1 MLFFTDYQALLMT
14 LPMETMSSSQVRLLV
29 LTPEYPDFLWLQSLL
44 AADQELLPDLV
55 WCPDLIDCDD
65 LIRHTHFDV
74 ILWDCVFHGD
84 SEAAF
89 LDYLNVA
96 SNDKPVLAL
105 SGETSAERAP
115 ELMASGAADYLCRQ
129 SLDSWSLARSVKCL
143 WYRGQLVGSAHGHL
157 GREVA
162 SGFINR
168 DLFFDRLQQA
178 LLRAERGGHR
188 LALLHLNLDDFRS
201 FNESFGYQKS
211 DQLVLKLAERL
222 RHSLRRVDS
231 LMRIGGDELAII
243 VEKVED
249 SLDITQIIR
258 KLVGALND
266 PVTVDGQ
273 SVVVSA
279 SLGVA
284 TYPEAGDSPENLMRR
299 ANRAMFEAKRD
310 PGTSY
315 RFYDR
320 QLHITAGYQ
329 LRLEADLRN
338 ALRGNE
344 LELYYQP
351 RIDLATE
358 EVRGVECL
366 LRWNHPERGLVG
378 PDEFIPVAERSGL
391 IVPIGYWVIEQACK
405 RLQTSAEL
413 GFPGLVFAVNLSF
426 RQFHDRKMTE
436 TIFRI
441 IFNANVDTSLLEL
454 ELTESAMMHD
464 PEYAQRCLRELN
476 QLGISFAL
484 DDFGTGFSSLSNL
497 QHLPISLVKID
508 KSFVQELGH
517 SADAEH
523 IIRAIISLAHSL
535 QISVVAE
542 GVETEGQLEFLRQQH
557 CDEIQGYYYAR
568 PMPWQ
573 DLVHF
578 LHNRSQAACLQQ

>member
-1 MLFFTDYQALLMT
+1 MPLPVDTRTD
-14 LPMETMSSSQVRLLV
+14 QVRLLV
-29 LTPEYPDFLWLQSLL
+29 LTPEHTDFLWFEAMLL
-44 AADQELLPDLV
+44 NDPDISPDAI
-55 WCPDLIDCDD
+55 WCPDLVDCDD
-65 LIRHTHFDV
+65 LIRNASFDV
-74 ILWDCVFHGD
+74 IVWDCAFHGS
-84 SEAAF
+84 SETAF
-89 LDYLNVA
+89 LQYLCA
-96 SNDKPVLAL
+96 AGDDKPVLAV
-105 SGETSAERAP
+105 SAETSAEK
-115 ELMASGAADYLCRQ
+115 ASTLSEYGAVDYLCRQ
-129 SLDSWSLARSVKCL
+129 TLNHWDFCRAVKYL
-143 WYRGQLVGSAHGHL
+143 WCRERLSESAHGQL

-168 DLFFDRLQQA
+168 DLFFDRLRQA
-178 LLRAERGGHR
+178 LLRAERLNQR
-188 LALLHLNLDDFRS
+188 LALLHLNIDDFRS
-201 FNESFGYQKS
+201 INESFGYQQS
-211 DQLVLKLAERL
+211 DQLVLRLAEHIRE
-222 RHSLRRVDS
+222 RLRRVDS
-231 LMRIGGDELAII
+231 LVRIGGDELAII

-249 SLDITQIIR
+249 SEDVTRLIRNLVAALDEPLTIDGQ
-258 KLVGALND
+258 KLV
-266 PVTVDGQ
+266 V
-273 SVVVSA
+273 SVSI
-279 SLGVA
+279 GVA
-284 TYPEAGDSPENLMRR
+284 TYPEAGDSAENLLRR
-299 ANRAMFEAKRD
+299 ANRAMFAAKRD

-320 QLHITAGYQ
+320 QLHINAGHQ
-329 LRLEADLRN
+329 LRVEADLRN
-338 ALRGNE
+338 ALRRGE

-351 RIDLATE
+351 RIDLVTE

-366 LRWNHPERGLVG
+366 LRWNHPERGMVM
-378 PDEFIPVAERSGL
+378 PDIFIPVAERSGL

-405 RLQTSAEL
+405 RLQECQEL
-413 GFPGLVFAVNLSF
+413 GLPPLVFAVNLSF

-441 IFNANVDTSLLEL
+441 IFNNNVDTSLLEL

-464 PEYAQRCLRELN
+464 PEYAQRCLRELS

-508 KSFVQELGH
+508 KSFVQDLGE

-542 GVETEGQLEFLRQQH
+542 GVETESQLEFLRHQH

-573 DLVHF
+573 DLVQF
-578 LHNRSQAACLQQ
+578 LNRHNQFACLQN

>member
-1 MLFFTDYQALLMT
+1 MT
-14 LPMETMSSSQVRLLV
+14 LPLETRPDRLRLLV
-29 LTPEYPDFLWLQSLL
+29 LTPEYADFLWFSAMLGQDTEIS
-44 AADQELLPDLV
+44 PDPI
-55 WCPDLIDCDD
+55 WCPDLVDCDD
-65 LIRHTHFDV
+65 LIRNARFDV
-74 ILWDCVFHGD
+74 IVWDCVLHGG
-84 SEAAF
+84 SEDAF
-89 LDYLNVA
+89 LQYLAV
-96 SNDKPVLAL
+96 SSQEKPILAL
-105 SGETSAERAP
+105 SAEPCKERGPA
-115 ELMASGAADYLCRQ
+115 LMADGASDYLCRQ
-129 SLDSWSLARSVKCL
+129 ILDAWNFCRSVKYL
-143 WYRGQLVGSAHGHL
+143 WYREQLSASAHGQL

-162 SGFINR
+162 TGFINR

-178 LLRAERGGHR
+178 LLRAERAGHR
-188 LALLHLNLDDFRS
+188 LALLHLNVDDFRS
-201 FNESFGYQKS
+201 INESFGYQKS
-211 DQLVLKLAERL
+211 DQVMLRLAERL
-222 RHSLRRVDS
+222 RQKLRRVDS

-249 SLDITQIIR
+249 SLDISQIIR
-258 KLVGALND
+258 KVVSALD
-266 PVTVDGQ
+266 EPLTVDGQ
-273 SVVVSA
+273 TLVINASV
-279 SLGVA
+279 GVA
-284 TYPEAGDSPENLMRR
+284 TYPEAGDTAENLMRR

-320 QLHITAGYQ
+320 QLHISAGYQ

-338 ALRGNE
+338 ALRGRE

-366 LRWNHPERGLVG
+366 LRWNHPQRGLVG

-391 IVPIGYWVIEQACK
+391 IVPIGYRVIEQACK
-405 RLQTSAEL
+405 RLQQSAEM

-508 KSFVQELGH
+508 KSFVQELGQ

-542 GVETEGQLEFLRQQH
+542 GVETEGQLEFLRQNH

-568 PMPWQ
+568 PMPWN
-573 DLVHF
+573 DLVQF
-578 LHNRSQAACLQQ
+578 LNRQNQVTCLRK

>member
-1 MLFFTDYQALLMT
+1 MT
-14 LPMETMSSSQVRLLV
+14 LPTDTRPDCLRLLV
-29 LTPEYPDFLWLQSLL
+29 LTLEYADYLWFSAML
-44 AADQELLPDLV
+44 ADDSEICSDAT
-55 WCPDLIDCDD
+55 WCPDLVDCDD
-65 LIRHTHFDV
+65 LISNASFDV
-74 ILWDCVFHGD
+74 IVWDCVFHGG
-84 SEAAF
+84 SEASF
-89 LDYLNVA
+89 LQYLSVSSEDIPILAMSAESCGEKARYLVENGASDYL
-96 SNDKPVLAL
+96 S
-105 SGETSAERAP
+105 RR
-115 ELMASGAADYLCRQ
+115 ELDPWNFR
-129 SLDSWSLARSVKCL
+129 RSIKCL
-143 WYRGQLVGSAHGHL
+143 WYRSQLTQSANGQL

-162 SGFINR
+162 TGFINR

-178 LLRAERGGHR
+178 VLRAERANHR
-188 LALLHLNLDDFRS
+188 LALLHLNIDDFRNI
-201 FNESFGYQKS
+201 NESFGYQKS
-211 DQLVLKLAERL
+211 DQLMLRLAERL
-222 RHSLRRVDS
+222 RQTLRRVDS

-258 KLVGALND
+258 KVVSALD
-266 PVTVDGQ
+266 EPVMVDGQ
-273 SVVVSA
+273 NVVVSA

-284 TYPEAGDSPENLMRR
+284 TYPEAGDSPEELLRR

-320 QLHITAGYQ
+320 QLHISAGYQ

-338 ALRGNE
+338 ALRGKE

-405 RLQTSAEL
+405 RLQESTEL

-508 KSFVQELGH
+508 KSFVQELGQ

-568 PMPWQ
+568 PMPWN
-573 DLVHF
+573 DLVQF
-578 LHNRSQAACLQQ
+578 LNRQNQSACLQK

>member
-1 MLFFTDYQALLMT
+1 MT
-14 LPMETMSSSQVRLLV
+14 LPTDTRPDCLRLLV
-29 LTPEYPDFLWLQSLL
+29 LTPEYADYLWFSAML
-44 AADQELLPDLV
+44 ADDSEICSDAT
-55 WCPDLIDCDD
+55 WCPDLVDCDD
-65 LIRHTHFDV
+65 LISNASFDV
-74 ILWDCVFHGD
+74 IVWDCVFHGG
-84 SEAAF
+84 SEASF
-89 LDYLNVA
+89 LQYLSVSSEDKPILAMSAESCGEKARYLVENGASDYL
-96 SNDKPVLAL
+96 S
-105 SGETSAERAP
+105 RR
-115 ELMASGAADYLCRQ
+115 ELDPWNFR
-129 SLDSWSLARSVKCL
+129 RSIKCL
-143 WYRGQLVGSAHGHL
+143 WYRSQLTQSANGQL

-162 SGFINR
+162 TGFINR

-178 LLRAERGGHR
+178 VLRAERANHR
-188 LALLHLNLDDFRS
+188 LALLHLNIDDFRNI
-201 FNESFGYQKS
+201 NESFGYQKS
-211 DQLVLKLAERL
+211 DQLMLRLAERL
-222 RHSLRRVDS
+222 RQTLRRVDS

-249 SLDITQIIR
+249 SLDIAQIIR
-258 KLVGALND
+258 KVVSALD
-266 PVTVDGQ
+266 EPVMVDGQ
-273 SVVVSA
+273 NVVVSA

-284 TYPEAGDSPENLMRR
+284 TYPEAGDSPEELLRR

-320 QLHITAGYQ
+320 QLHISAGYQ

-338 ALRGNE
+338 ALRGKE

-405 RLQTSAEL
+405 RLQESTEL

-508 KSFVQELGH
+508 KSFVQELGQ

-568 PMPWQ
+568 PMPWN
-573 DLVHF
+573 DLVQF
-578 LHNRSQAACLQQ
+578 MNRQNQSACLQK

>member
-1 MLFFTDYQALLMT
+1 MT
-14 LPMETMSSSQVRLLV
+14 LPTDTRPGCLRLLV
-29 LTPEYPDFLWLQSLL
+29 LTPEYADYLWFSAML
-44 AADQELLPDLV
+44 ADDSEICSDAT
-55 WCPDLIDCDD
+55 WCPDLVDCDD
-65 LIRHTHFDV
+65 LISNASFDV
-74 ILWDCVFHGD
+74 IVWDCVFHGG
-84 SEAAF
+84 SEASF
-89 LDYLNVA
+89 LQYLSVSSEDKPILAMSAESCGEKARYLVENGASDYL
-96 SNDKPVLAL
+96 S
-105 SGETSAERAP
+105 RR
-115 ELMASGAADYLCRQ
+115 ELDPWNFR
-129 SLDSWSLARSVKCL
+129 RSIKCL
-143 WYRGQLVGSAHGHL
+143 WYRSQLTQSANGQL

-162 SGFINR
+162 TGFINR

-178 LLRAERGGHR
+178 VLRAERANHR
-188 LALLHLNLDDFRS
+188 LALLHLNIDDFRNI
-201 FNESFGYQKS
+201 NESFGYQKS
-211 DQLVLKLAERL
+211 DQLMLRLAERL
-222 RHSLRRVDS
+222 RQTLRRVDS

-258 KLVGALND
+258 KVVSALD
-266 PVTVDGQ
+266 EPVMVDGQ
-273 SVVVSA
+273 NVVVSA

-284 TYPEAGDSPENLMRR
+284 TYPEAGDSPEELLRR

-320 QLHITAGYQ
+320 HLHISAGYQ

-338 ALRGNE
+338 ALRGKE

-405 RLQTSAEL
+405 RLQESTEL

-508 KSFVQELGH
+508 KSFVQELGQ

-568 PMPWQ
+568 PMPWN
-573 DLVHF
+573 DLVQF
-578 LHNRSQAACLQQ
+578 MNRQNQSACLQK

>member
-1 MLFFTDYQALLMT
+1 MT
-14 LPMETMSSSQVRLLV
+14 LPLETMRPGQLRLLV
-29 LTPEYPDFLWLQSLL
+29 LTPDYADFLWLNALL
-44 AADQELLPDLV
+44 AGDVEISADAT
-55 WCPDLIDCDD
+55 WCPDLVDCDD
-65 LIRHTHFDV
+65 LIRNASFDV
-74 ILWDCVFHGD
+74 IVWDCVFHGG

-89 LDYLNVA
+89 LQYLAVA
-96 SNDKPVLAL
+96 SNEKPVLAM
-105 SGETSAERAP
+105 SAEQPAERAP
-115 ELMASGAADYLCRQ
+115 VLLASGAADYLCRRT
-129 SLDSWSLARSVKCL
+129 LDHWNFRRAVKCL
-143 WYRGQLVGSAHGHL
+143 WYREQLAESAHGQL

-162 SGFINR
+162 TGFINR

-178 LLRAERGGHR
+178 LLRAERAGHR
-188 LALLHLNLDDFRS
+188 MALLHLNIDDFRS
-201 FNESFGYQKS
+201 INETFGYQKS
-211 DQLVLKLAERL
+211 DQLMMKLAERL
-222 RHSLRRVDS
+222 RQSLRRVDS

-249 SLDITQIIR
+249 SLDITQVIR
-258 KLVGALND
+258 KV
-266 PVTVDGQ
+266 VTSLDEPIMVDGQ
-273 SVVVSA
+273 SIVISA

-284 TYPEAGDSPENLMRR
+284 TYPEAGDTAENLMRR

-320 QLHITAGYQ
+320 QLHISAGYQ

-338 ALRGNE
+338 ALRGKE
-344 LELYYQP
+344 LEVYYQP
-351 RIDLATE
+351 RIDLTTE

-405 RLQTSAEL
+405 RLQESAEL

-508 KSFVQELGH
+508 KSFVQALGG

-568 PMPWQ
+568 PMPWA
-573 DLVHF
+573 DLVQF
-578 LHNRSQAACLQQ
+578 LTKRGQAACLQQ

>member
-1 MLFFTDYQALLMT
+1 MT
-14 LPMETMSSSQVRLLV
+14 LPTDTRPDCLRLLV
-29 LTPEYPDFLWLQSLL
+29 LTPEYADYLWFSAML
-44 AADQELLPDLV
+44 ADDSEICSDAT
-55 WCPDLIDCDD
+55 WCPDLVDCDD
-65 LIRHTHFDV
+65 LISNASFDV
-74 ILWDCVFHGD
+74 IVWDCVFHGG
-84 SEAAF
+84 SEASF
-89 LDYLNVA
+89 LQYLSVSSEDKPILAMSAESCGEKARYLVENGASDYL
-96 SNDKPVLAL
+96 S
-105 SGETSAERAP
+105 RR
-115 ELMASGAADYLCRQ
+115 ELDPWNFR
-129 SLDSWSLARSVKCL
+129 RSIKCL
-143 WYRGQLVGSAHGHL
+143 WYRSQLTQSTNGQL

-162 SGFINR
+162 TGFINR

-178 LLRAERGGHR
+178 VLRAERANHR
-188 LALLHLNLDDFRS
+188 LALLHLNIDDFRNI
-201 FNESFGYQKS
+201 NESFGYQKS
-211 DQLVLKLAERL
+211 DQLMLRLAERL
-222 RHSLRRVDS
+222 RQTLRRVDS

-258 KLVGALND
+258 KVVSALD
-266 PVTVDGQ
+266 EPVMVDGQ
-273 SVVVSA
+273 NVVVSA

-284 TYPEAGDSPENLMRR
+284 TYPEAGDSPEELLRR

-320 QLHITAGYQ
+320 QLHISAGYQ

-338 ALRGNE
+338 ALRGKE

-405 RLQTSAEL
+405 RLQESTEL

-508 KSFVQELGH
+508 KSFVQELGQ

-542 GVETEGQLEFLRQQH
+542 GVETDGQLEFLRQQH

-568 PMPWQ
+568 PMPWN
-573 DLVHF
+573 DLVQF
-578 LHNRSQAACLQQ
+578 MNRQNQSACLQK

>member
-1 MLFFTDYQALLMT
+1 MT
-14 LPMETMSSSQVRLLV
+14 LSLDTRPDRLRLLV
-29 LTPEYPDFLWLQSLL
+29 LTPEYADFLWLSALL
-44 AADQELLPDLV
+44 DDDPEISPDAI
-55 WCPDLIDCDD
+55 WCPDLVDCDD
-65 LIRHTHFDV
+65 LIRNTSFDV
-74 ILWDCVFHGD
+74 IVWDCIFHGGD
-84 SEAAF
+84 EQAF
-89 LDYLNVA
+89 LQYLSV
-96 SNDKPVLAL
+96 SSEDKPVLAL
-105 SGETSAERAP
+105 SAEPCSERGGA
-115 ELMASGAADYLCRQ
+115 LLQDGASDYLCRQ
-129 SLDSWSLARSVKCL
+129 TLDRWNFRRAVKYL
-143 WYRGQLVGSAHGHL
+143 WYRVQLSESARGQL

-162 SGFINR
+162 TGFINR

-178 LLRAERGGHR
+178 LLRAERAGHR
-188 LALLHLNLDDFRS
+188 LALLHLNIDDFRS
-201 FNESFGYQKS
+201 INESFGYQKS
-211 DQLVLKLAERL
+211 DQLMFRLAERL
-222 RHSLRRVDS
+222 RQKMRRVDS

-243 VEKVED
+243 IEKVED

-258 KLVGALND
+258 KVVVALD
-266 PVTVDGQ
+266 EPLTVDGQ
-273 SVVVSA
+273 MIVVSA

-284 TYPEAGDSPENLMRR
+284 TYPEAGDSPEELLRR

-320 QLHITAGYQ
+320 QLHISAGYQ
-329 LRLEADLRN
+329 LWLEADLRN
-338 ALRGNE
+338 ALRGKE

-366 LRWNHPERGLVG
+366 LRWNHPKRGLVG

-405 RLQTSAEL
+405 RLQESAEM

-464 PEYAQRCLRELN
+464 PDYAQRCLRELN

-508 KSFVQELGH
+508 KSFVQELGQ

-542 GVETEGQLEFLRQQH
+542 GVETESQLEFLRQQH
-557 CDEIQGYYYAR
+557 CDEIQGYYFAR
-568 PMPWQ
+568 PMPWN
-573 DLVHF
+573 DLVQF
-578 LHNRSQAACLQQ
+578 LNHRNQSACLQQ

>member
-1 MLFFTDYQALLMT
+1 MT
-14 LPMETMSSSQVRLLV
+14 LPLETMRPGQLRLLV
-29 LTPEYPDFLWLQSLL
+29 LTPDYADFLWLNALL
-44 AADQELLPDLV
+44 AGDVDISADAT
-55 WCPDLIDCDD
+55 WCPDLVDCDD
-65 LIRHTHFDV
+65 LIRNASFDV
-74 ILWDCVFHGD
+74 IVWDCVFHGG
-84 SEAAF
+84 SEASF
-89 LDYLNVA
+89 LQYLAVA
-96 SNDKPVLAL
+96 SNEKPVLAL
-105 SGETSAERAP
+105 SAEPPMERAP
-115 ELMASGAADYLCRQ
+115 ELLAAGAADYLCRQ
-129 SLDSWSLARSVKCL
+129 TLDHWTFRRAVKCL
-143 WYRGQLVGSAHGHL
+143 WYRDQLSESAHGQL

-162 SGFINR
+162 TGFINR

-178 LLRAERGGHR
+178 LLRAERAGHR
-188 LALLHLNLDDFRS
+188 LALLHLNIDDFRS
-201 FNESFGYQKS
+201 INESFGYQKS
-211 DQLVLKLAERL
+211 DQLMMKLAERL

-258 KLVGALND
+258 KVVNALD
-266 PVTVDGQ
+266 EPVTIDGQ
-273 SVVVSA
+273 TVVVSA

-284 TYPEAGDSPENLMRR
+284 TYPEAGDSAENLLRR

-320 QLHITAGYQ
+320 QLHISAGYQ

-338 ALRGNE
+338 ALRGKE

-405 RLQTSAEL
+405 RLQESAEL

-464 PEYAQRCLRELN
+464 PEYAPEYAQRCLRELN

-508 KSFVQELGH
+508 KSFVQELGN

-568 PMPWQ
+568 PMPWA
-573 DLVHF
+573 DLVQF
-578 LHNRSQAACLQQ
+578 LNKRGQAACLQQ

>member
-1 MLFFTDYQALLMT
+1 MT
-14 LPMETMSSSQVRLLV
+14 LSLDTRPDRLRLLV
-29 LTPEYPDFLWLQSLL
+29 LTPEYADFLWLSALL
-44 AADQELLPDLV
+44 DDDPEISPDAI
-55 WCPDLIDCDD
+55 WCPDLVDCDD
-65 LIRHTHFDV
+65 LIRNASFDV
-74 ILWDCVFHGD
+74 IVWDCIFHGGD
-84 SEAAF
+84 EQAF
-89 LDYLNVA
+89 LQYLSV
-96 SNDKPVLAL
+96 SSEDKPVLAL
-105 SGETSAERAP
+105 SAEPCNERAG
-115 ELMASGAADYLCRQ
+115 ELLRDGASDYLCRQ
-129 SLDSWSLARSVKCL
+129 TLDRWNFRRAVKYL
-143 WYRGQLVGSAHGHL
+143 WYRVQLSESAHGQL

-162 SGFINR
+162 TGFINR

-178 LLRAERGGHR
+178 LLRAERAGHR
-188 LALLHLNLDDFRS
+188 LALLHLNVDDFRS
-201 FNESFGYQKS
+201 INESFGYQKS
-211 DQLVLKLAERL
+211 DQLMFRLAERL
-222 RHSLRRVDS
+222 RQKMRRVDS

-243 VEKVED
+243 IEKVED

-258 KLVGALND
+258 KVVVALD
-266 PVTVDGQ
+266 EPLTVDGQ
-273 SVVVSA
+273 MIVVSA

-284 TYPEAGDSPENLMRR
+284 TYPEAGDSPEELLRR

-320 QLHITAGYQ
+320 QLHISAGYQ

-338 ALRGNE
+338 ALRGKE

-366 LRWNHPERGLVG
+366 LRWNHPKRGLVG

-405 RLQTSAEL
+405 RLRESAEM

-464 PEYAQRCLRELN
+464 PDYAQRCLRELN

-508 KSFVQELGH
+508 KSFVQELGQ

-542 GVETEGQLEFLRQQH
+542 GVETESQLEFLRQQH
-557 CDEIQGYYYAR
+557 CDEIQGYYFAR
-568 PMPWQ
+568 PMPWD
-573 DLVHF
+573 DLVQF
-578 LHNRSQAACLQQ
+578 LNRRNQSACLQK

>member
-1 MLFFTDYQALLMT
+1 MT
-14 LPMETMSSSQVRLLV
+14 LPIDTRPDCLRLLV
-29 LTPEYPDFLWLQSLL
+29 LTPEYADYLWFSAML
-44 AADQELLPDLV
+44 ADDSEICSDAT
-55 WCPDLIDCDD
+55 WCPDLVDCDD
-65 LIRHTHFDV
+65 LISNASFDV
-74 ILWDCVFHGD
+74 IVWDCVFHGG
-84 SEAAF
+84 SEASF
-89 LDYLNVA
+89 LQYLSVSSEDKPILAMSAESCEAKARYLVENGASDYL
-96 SNDKPVLAL
+96 S
-105 SGETSAERAP
+105 RR
-115 ELMASGAADYLCRQ
+115 ELDPWNFR
-129 SLDSWSLARSVKCL
+129 RSIKCL
-143 WYRGQLVGSAHGHL
+143 WYRSQLTQSANGQL

-162 SGFINR
+162 TGFINR

-178 LLRAERGGHR
+178 LLRAERANHR
-188 LALLHLNLDDFRS
+188 LALLHLNIDDFRNI
-201 FNESFGYQKS
+201 NESFGYQKS
-211 DQLVLKLAERL
+211 DHLMLRLAERL
-222 RHSLRRVDS
+222 RQKLRRVDS

-258 KLVGALND
+258 KVVSALD
-266 PVTVDGQ
+266 EPVTVDGQ
-273 SVVVSA
+273 NVVVSA

-284 TYPEAGDSPENLMRR
+284 TYPEAGDSPEELLRR

-320 QLHITAGYQ
+320 QLHISAGYQ

-338 ALRGNE
+338 ALRGKE

-405 RLQTSAEL
+405 RLQESTEL

-508 KSFVQELGH
+508 KSFVQELGQ

-568 PMPWQ
+568 PMPWN
-573 DLVHF
+573 DLVKF
-578 LHNRSQAACLQQ
+578 MNRQNQSACLQK

>member
-1 MLFFTDYQALLMT
+1 MT
-14 LPMETMSSSQVRLLV
+14 LPLETISPSPLRLLV
-29 LTPEYPDFLWLQSLL
+29 LVPDYSDFLWLNDFLSR
-44 AADQELLPDLV
+44 DPEFDPDAT

-65 LIRHTHFDV
+65 LIRNASFDV
-74 ILWDCVFHGD
+74 IIWDCVFHGG
-84 SEAAF
+84 SESAF
-89 LDYLNVA
+89 LQYLAVG
-96 SNDKPVLAL
+96 SNEKPVLAL
-105 SGETSAERAP
+105 SAEPADERAS
-115 ELMASGAADYLCRQ
+115 ELIAAGAGDYLSRQ
-129 SLDSWSLARSVKCL
+129 ALDHWSLRRAVRSL
-143 WYRGQLVGSAHGHL
+143 WFRGQLAESAHGQL
-157 GREVA
+157 GRDVA
-162 SGFINR
+162 TGFINR
-168 DLFFDRLQQA
+168 DLFFDRLQQS
-178 LLRAERGGHR
+178 LMRAERGGQR
-188 LALLHLNLDDFRS
+188 LALLHLNIDDFRS
-201 FNESFGYQKS
+201 INESFGYQKS
-211 DQLVLKLAERL
+211 DQLMMKLAERL
-222 RHSLRRVDS
+222 RHTLRRVDS

-258 KLVGALND
+258 KVVTILD
-266 PVTVDGQ
+266 EPVTIDGQ
-273 SVVVSA
+273 AIGVNA

-284 TYPEAGDSPENLMRR
+284 TFPEAGDSAENLMRR

-320 QLHITAGYQ
+320 HLHISAGYQ
-329 LRLEADLRN
+329 LRLEADLRS
-338 ALRGNE
+338 ALRGKE

-405 RLQTSAEL
+405 RLQDSVEL

-464 PEYAQRCLRELN
+464 PEYARRCLRELN

-508 KSFVQELGH
+508 KSFVQELGQ

-568 PMPWQ
+568 PMPWNE
-573 DLVHF
+573 LVQF
-578 LHNRSQAACLQQ
+578 LRSRGQAACLQR

>member
-1 MLFFTDYQALLMT
+1 MT
-14 LPMETMSSSQVRLLV
+14 LASAEENLSQIRLLV
-29 LTPEYPDFLWLQSLL
+29 LLPEHVDMLWLESLL
-44 AADQELLPDLV
+44 MADHEMEVDLT
-55 WCPDLIDCDD
+55 WCPDLLDCDD

-74 ILWDCVFHGD
+74 VIWDCSFFSG
-84 SEAAF
+84 SPASF
-89 LDYLNVA
+89 LQYLTA
-96 SNDKPVLAL
+96 TCGDKPILAL
-105 SGETSAERAP
+105 SAESPAERAE
-115 ELMASGAADYLCRQ
+115 ELCLNGAQDYLSRRD
-129 SLDSWSLARSVKCL
+129 LDGWSLRRAVRCL
-143 WYRGQLVGSAHGHL
+143 WYRQQLCESSHGQL
-157 GREVA
+157 GRDVA

-168 DLFFDRLQQA
+168 DLFFDRLQSA
-178 LLRAERGGHR
+178 LLRAKNNSHR
-188 LALLHLNLDDFRS
+188 LALIHINLDDFRN

-211 DQLVLKLAERL
+211 DQLMLRLAERI
-222 RHSLRRVDS
+222 RQDLRRADS
-231 LMRIGGDELAII
+231 LMRIGGDEFAVVI
-243 VEKVED
+243 EKADD
-249 SLDITQIIR
+249 SLEVSQVIR
-258 KLVGALND
+258 KVVMALGE
-266 PVTVDGQ
+266 PVLIEGK

-284 TYPEAGDSPENLMRR
+284 TYPEAGDSAENLLRR

-315 RFYDR
+315 RYYDR
-320 QLHITAGYQ
+320 DLHIMAGHQ
-329 LRLEADLRN
+329 LRLEADLRT

-344 LELYYQP
+344 LEVYYQP
-351 RIDLATE
+351 RIDLASE

-391 IVPIGYWVIEQACK
+391 IVPIGYWVIEQACQ
-405 RLQTSAEL
+405 RLKESADL
-413 GFPGLVFAVNLSF
+413 GYPGLVFAVNLSF

-441 IFNANVDTSLLEL
+441 IFNSNVDTSLLEL

-508 KSFVQELGH
+508 KSFVQELGQ

-523 IIRAIISLAHSL
+523 IITAIISLAHSL

-568 PMPWQ
+568 PMPWNE
-573 DLVHF
+573 LVQF
-578 LHNRSQAACLQQ
+578 LSSRGQAACL

>member
-1 MLFFTDYQALLMT
+1 MT
-14 LPMETMSSSQVRLLV
+14 LPMETMSSGQVRLLV
-29 LTPEYPDFLWLQSLL
+29 LTPEYTDFLWLESLL
-44 AADQELLPDLV
+44 GCDRELLPDMV

-65 LIRHTHFDV
+65 LIRNTHFDV

-84 SEAAF
+84 SEVSF
-89 LDYLNVA
+89 LQYLNAA
-96 SNDKPVLAL
+96 SNDKSILAL
-105 SGETSAERAP
+105 SADPSAERAS

-129 SLDSWSLARSVKCL
+129 TLDAWSLARAVKCL
-143 WYRGQLVGSAHGHL
+143 WYREQLTESAHGHF

-162 SGFINR
+162 SGVINR

-211 DQLVLKLAERL
+211 DLLVMKLAERL

-231 LMRIGGDELAII
+231 LMRIGGDELAVI

-258 KLVGALND
+258 KVVNALGD

-273 SVVVSA
+273 NVVVSA

-284 TYPEAGDSPENLMRR
+284 TYPEAGDTPENLMRR

-320 QLHITAGYQ
+320 QLHITAGHQ

-338 ALRGNE
+338 ALRGKE

-366 LRWNHPERGLVG
+366 LRWNHPERGLVS
-378 PDEFIPVAERSGL
+378 PEEFIPVAERSGL

-405 RLQTSAEL
+405 RLQESAEL

-441 IFNANVDTSLLEL
+441 IFNANIDTSLLEL

-557 CDEIQGYYYAR
+557 CDEIQGYYYAH

-578 LHNRSQAACLQQ
+578 LTNRGQAACLQR

>member
-1 MLFFTDYQALLMT
+1 MT
-14 LPMETMSSSQVRLLV
+14 LPTDTRPDCLRLLV
-29 LTPEYPDFLWLQSLL
+29 LTPEYADYLWFSAML
-44 AADQELLPDLV
+44 ADDSEICSDAT
-55 WCPDLIDCDD
+55 WCPDLVDCDD
-65 LIRHTHFDV
+65 LISNASFDV
-74 ILWDCVFHGD
+74 IVWDCVFHGG
-84 SEAAF
+84 SEASF
-89 LDYLNVA
+89 LQYLSVSSEDKPILAMSAESCGEKARYLVENGASDYL
-96 SNDKPVLAL
+96 S
-105 SGETSAERAP
+105 RR
-115 ELMASGAADYLCRQ
+115 ELDPWNFR
-129 SLDSWSLARSVKCL
+129 RSIKCL
-143 WYRGQLVGSAHGHL
+143 WYRSQLTQSANGQL

-162 SGFINR
+162 TGFINR

-178 LLRAERGGHR
+178 VLRAERANHR
-188 LALLHLNLDDFRS
+188 LALLHLNIDDFRNI
-201 FNESFGYQKS
+201 NESFGYQKS
-211 DQLVLKLAERL
+211 DQLMLRLAERL
-222 RHSLRRVDS
+222 RQTLRRVDS

-258 KLVGALND
+258 KVVSALD
-266 PVTVDGQ
+266 EPVMVDGQ
-273 SVVVSA
+273 NVVVSA

-284 TYPEAGDSPENLMRR
+284 TYPEAGDSPEELLRR

-320 QLHITAGYQ
+320 QLHISAGYQ

-338 ALRGNE
+338 ALRGKE

-405 RLQTSAEL
+405 RLQESTEL

-508 KSFVQELGH
+508 KSFVQELGQ

-568 PMPWQ
+568 PMPWN
-573 DLVHF
+573 DLVQF
-578 LHNRSQAACLQQ
+578 MNRQNQSACLQK

>member
-1 MLFFTDYQALLMT
+1 MT
-14 LPMETMSSSQVRLLV
+14 LPLETVGHDRLRLLV
-29 LTPEYPDFLWLQSLL
+29 LTPDYADFLWLNALL
-44 AADQELLPDLV
+44 AGDPEISPDST
-55 WCPDLIDCDD
+55 WCPDLPDCDD
-65 LIRHTHFDV
+65 LIHNATFDV
-74 ILWDCVFHGD
+74 IVWDCVFHSG
-84 SEAAF
+84 SETAF
-89 LDYLNVA
+89 LQYLAVA
-96 SNDKPVLAL
+96 SAGRPVLAI
-105 SGETSAERAP
+105 SAEAP
-115 ELMASGAADYLCRQ
+115 DKKAQELCASGASDYLSRQ
-129 SLDSWSLARSVKCL
+129 ALDHWSFRRAVKGL
-143 WYRGQLVGSAHGHL
+143 WYRGQLASTGHTQL
-157 GREVA
+157 GRGVA

-178 LLRAERGGHR
+178 ILRAQRGARR
-188 LALLHLNLDDFRS
+188 LALLHLNIDDFRS
-201 FNESFGYQKS
+201 INESFGYQKG
-211 DQLVLKLAERL
+211 DQFMIRLASQL

-243 VEKVED
+243 IEKVED

-258 KLVGALND
+258 KVVSALD
-266 PVTVDGQ
+266 EPVSIGGQ
-273 SVVVSA
+273 SVAVSA

-284 TYPEAGDSPENLMRR
+284 TYPEAGNSPENLMRR

-320 QLHITAGYQ
+320 QLHISAGYQ
-329 LRLEADLRN
+329 LKLEADLRN

-351 RIDLATE
+351 RIDLASN

-366 LRWNHPERGLVG
+366 LRWNHPKRGLVG
-378 PDEFIPVAERSGL
+378 PDEFIPIAERSGL

-405 RLQTSAEL
+405 RLQESAGL

-484 DDFGTGFSSLSNL
+484 DDFGTGFSSLSHL
-497 QHLPISLVKID
+497 QNLPISLVKID
-508 KSFVQELGH
+508 KSFVQALGE
-517 SADAEH
+517 SAGAEH

-542 GVETEGQLEFLRQQH
+542 GVETESQLEFLRQQH

-568 PMPWQ
+568 PMPWA
-573 DLVHF
+573 DLVQF
-578 LHNRSQAACLQQ
+578 LNKRGQSACLQL

>member
-1 MLFFTDYQALLMT
+1 MT
-14 LPMETMSSSQVRLLV
+14 LVPTEANTSQVKLLV
-29 LTPEYPDFLWLQSLL
+29 LTPEYADFLWLGSLMSGD
-44 AADQELLPDLV
+44 AEMSTDLT
-55 WCPDLIDCDD
+55 WCPDLVDCDD
-65 LIRHTHFDV
+65 LIRNTSFDV
-74 ILWDCVFHGD
+74 ILWDCVFHAG
-84 SEAAF
+84 SESAF
-89 LDYLNVA
+89 LQY
-96 SNDKPVLAL
+96 
-105 SGETSAERAP
+105 
-115 ELMASGAADYLCRQ
+115 LMASGGEKPILALSAEASDERATELCNSGASDYLSRQ
-129 SLDSWSLARSVKCL
+129 FLDRWVLWRAVRCL
-143 WYRGQLVGSAHGHL
+143 WYRQQLSESAHGQR
-157 GREVA
+157 GRDVA

-168 DLFFDRLQQA
+168 DLFFDRLQSA
-178 LLRAERGGHR
+178 LTRARKASQR
-188 LALLHLNLDDFRS
+188 LALLHINLDDFRS
-201 FNESFGYQKS
+201 FNESFGYRQS
-211 DQLVLKLAERL
+211 DQLLLELAKRL
-222 RHSLRRVDS
+222 RAELRRADS
-231 LMRIGGDELAII
+231 LMRIGGDEFAII
-243 VEKVED
+243 IEKVGD
-249 SLDITQIIR
+249 GLHVAQIIR
-258 KLVGALND
+258 KIVAALGE
-266 PVTVDGQ
+266 PVQLNGQ
-273 SVVVSA
+273 AVVVSA

-284 TYPEAGDSPENLMRR
+284 TYPEAGDSPENLLRQ

-315 RFYDR
+315 RYYDR
-320 QLHITAGYQ
+320 ELHITAGHQ

-344 LELYYQP
+344 LEVFYQP

-358 EVRGVECL
+358 QVRGVECL

-405 RLQTSAEL
+405 RLQESREL
-413 GFPGLVFAVNLSF
+413 GHPGLVFAVNLSF

-441 IFNANVDTSLLEL
+441 IFNANIDTSLLEL

-508 KSFVQELGH
+508 KSFVQDLGH

-542 GVETEGQLEFLRQQH
+542 GVETEGQLEFLRQQQ

-568 PMPWQ
+568 PMPW
-573 DLVHF
+573 DHLVEF
-578 LHNRSQAACLQQ
+578 LNNRGQAACL

>member
-1 MLFFTDYQALLMT
+1 MT
-14 LPMETMSSSQVRLLV
+14 LPTDTRPDCLRLLV
-29 LTPEYPDFLWLQSLL
+29 LTPEYADYLWFSAML
-44 AADQELLPDLV
+44 ADDSEICSDAT
-55 WCPDLIDCDD
+55 WCPDLVDCDD
-65 LIRHTHFDV
+65 LISNASFDV
-74 ILWDCVFHGD
+74 IVWDCVFHGG
-84 SEAAF
+84 SEAPF
-89 LDYLNVA
+89 LQYLSVSSEDKPILAMSAESCGEKARYLVENGASDYL
-96 SNDKPVLAL
+96 S
-105 SGETSAERAP
+105 RR
-115 ELMASGAADYLCRQ
+115 ELDPWNFR
-129 SLDSWSLARSVKCL
+129 RSIKCL
-143 WYRGQLVGSAHGHL
+143 WYRSQLTQSTNGQL

-162 SGFINR
+162 TGFINR

-178 LLRAERGGHR
+178 VLRAERANHR
-188 LALLHLNLDDFRS
+188 LALLHLNIDDFRNI
-201 FNESFGYQKS
+201 NESFGYQKS
-211 DQLVLKLAERL
+211 DQLMLRLAERL
-222 RHSLRRVDS
+222 RQTLRRVDS

-258 KLVGALND
+258 KVVSALD
-266 PVTVDGQ
+266 EPVMVDGQ
-273 SVVVSA
+273 NVVVSA

-284 TYPEAGDSPENLMRR
+284 TYPEAGDSPEELLRR

-320 QLHITAGYQ
+320 QLHISAGYQ

-338 ALRGNE
+338 ALRGKE

-405 RLQTSAEL
+405 RLQESTEL

-508 KSFVQELGH
+508 KSFVQELGQ

-568 PMPWQ
+568 PMPWN
-573 DLVHF
+573 DLVQF
-578 LHNRSQAACLQQ
+578 MNRQNQSACLQK

>member
-1 MLFFTDYQALLMT
+1 MT
-14 LPMETMSSSQVRLLV
+14 LPLETVGQDQPRLLV
-29 LTPEYPDFLWLQSLL
+29 LTPDYADFLWLNALL
-44 AADQELLPDLV
+44 AGDPEIRPDST
-55 WCPDLIDCDD
+55 WCPDLTDCDD
-65 LIRHTHFDV
+65 LLHNATFDV
-74 ILWDCVFHGD
+74 IVWNCVLHSG
-84 SEAAF
+84 SETAF
-89 LDYLNVA
+89 LQYLAVA
-96 SNDKPVLAL
+96 SGGRPVLAI
-105 SGETSAERAP
+105 SAEAPDNRAQ
-115 ELMASGAADYLCRQ
+115 ELCASGASDYLSRQ
-129 SLDSWSLARSVKCL
+129 TLDHWSFRRAVKCL
-143 WYRGQLVGSAHGHL
+143 WFQGQLASTARTQL

-178 LLRAERGGHR
+178 ILRAQRGGHR
-188 LALLHLNLDDFRS
+188 LALLHLNIDDFRS
-201 FNESFGYQKS
+201 INESLGYQKS
-211 DQLVLKLAERL
+211 DQLMIRLASQV
-222 RHSLRRVDS
+222 RHGLRRVDS

-243 VEKVED
+243 IEKVED
-249 SLDITQIIR
+249 SLNITQIIR
-258 KLVGALND
+258 KIVSALD
-266 PVTVDGQ
+266 EPIPIGGQ
-273 SVVVSA
+273 SVAVSA

-284 TYPEAGDSPENLMRR
+284 TYPEAGNSPENLMRR

-320 QLHITAGYQ
+320 QLHISAGYQ

-338 ALRGNE
+338 ALRGKE

-351 RIDLATE
+351 RIDLASD

-366 LRWNHPERGLVG
+366 LRWNHPKRGLVG

-405 RLQTSAEL
+405 RLQESVGL
-413 GFPGLVFAVNLSF
+413 GFPALVFAVNLSF

-484 DDFGTGFSSLSNL
+484 DDFGTGFSSLSHL
-497 QHLPISLVKID
+497 QDLPISLVKID
-508 KSFVQELGH
+508 KSFVQALGE
-517 SADAEH
+517 SAGAEH

-542 GVETEGQLEFLRQQH
+542 GVETESQLEFLRQQR
-557 CDEIQGYYYAR
+557 CDEIQGFYYAR
-568 PMPWQ
+568 PMPWA
-573 DLVHF
+573 DLVQF
-578 LHNRSQAACLQQ
+578 LNKRGESACLQL

>member
-1 MLFFTDYQALLMT
+1 MT
-14 LPMETMSSSQVRLLV
+14 LPTDTRPDCLRLLV
-29 LTPEYPDFLWLQSLL
+29 LTPEYADYLWFSAML
-44 AADQELLPDLV
+44 ADDYEICSDAT
-55 WCPDLIDCDD
+55 WCPDLVDCDD
-65 LIRHTHFDV
+65 LISNASFDV
-74 ILWDCVFHGD
+74 IVWDCVFHGG
-84 SEAAF
+84 SEASF
-89 LDYLNVA
+89 LQYLSVSSEDKPILAMSAESCGEKARYLVENGASDYL
-96 SNDKPVLAL
+96 S
-105 SGETSAERAP
+105 RR
-115 ELMASGAADYLCRQ
+115 ELDPWNFR
-129 SLDSWSLARSVKCL
+129 RSIKCL
-143 WYRGQLVGSAHGHL
+143 WYRSQLTQSTNGQL

-162 SGFINR
+162 TGFINR

-178 LLRAERGGHR
+178 VLRAERANHR
-188 LALLHLNLDDFRS
+188 LALLHLNIDDFRNI
-201 FNESFGYQKS
+201 NESFGYQKS
-211 DQLVLKLAERL
+211 DQLMLRLAERL
-222 RHSLRRVDS
+222 RQTLRRVDS

-258 KLVGALND
+258 KVVSALD
-266 PVTVDGQ
+266 EPVMVDGQ
-273 SVVVSA
+273 NVVVSA

-284 TYPEAGDSPENLMRR
+284 TYPEAGDSPEELLRR

-320 QLHITAGYQ
+320 QLHISAGYQ

-338 ALRGNE
+338 ALRGKE

-405 RLQTSAEL
+405 RLQESTEL

-508 KSFVQELGH
+508 KSFVQELGQ

-568 PMPWQ
+568 PMPWN
-573 DLVHF
+573 DLVKF
-578 LHNRSQAACLQQ
+578 MNRQNQSACLQK

>member
-1 MLFFTDYQALLMT
+1 MT
-14 LPMETMSSSQVRLLV
+14 LPLETVGHDQLRLLV
-29 LTPEYPDFLWLQSLL
+29 LTPDYADFLWLTALL
-44 AADQELLPDLV
+44 ANDPETHPDST
-55 WCPDLIDCDD
+55 WCPDLVDCDD
-65 LIRHTHFDV
+65 LIRNATFDV
-74 ILWDCVFHGD
+74 IVWDCVFHGG
-84 SEAAF
+84 SETAF
-89 LDYLNVA
+89 LQYLAVA
-96 SNDKPVLAL
+96 SEGRPVLAL
-105 SGETSAERAP
+105 SAEASRDRAQ
-115 ELMASGAADYLCRQ
+115 ELFASGAADYLSRQ
-129 SLDSWSLARSVKCL
+129 ELDRWSLRRAVKFL
-143 WYRGQLVGSAHGHL
+143 WYREQLANSAHTQL
-157 GREVA
+157 GRGVA

-178 LLRAERGGHR
+178 LLRAQRGSYR
-188 LALLHLNLDDFRS
+188 LALLHLNIDDFRS
-201 FNESFGYQKS
+201 INESFGYQKS
-211 DQLVLKLAERL
+211 DQLMIKLASQV
-222 RHSLRRVDS
+222 RHGLRRVDS

-243 VEKVED
+243 VEKIED

-258 KLVGALND
+258 KVVGALD
-266 PVTVDGQ
+266 EPISIDGQ

-320 QLHITAGYQ
+320 QLHISAGYQ

-338 ALRGNE
+338 ALRGDE

-351 RIDLATE
+351 RIDLASDD
-358 EVRGVECL
+358 VRGVECL
-366 LRWNHPERGLVG
+366 LRWNHPKRGLVG

-405 RLQTSAEL
+405 RLKESAEL

-464 PEYAQRCLRELN
+464 PEYAKRCLRELN

-484 DDFGTGFSSLSNL
+484 DDFGTGFSSLSHL
-497 QHLPISLVKID
+497 QDLPISLVKID
-508 KSFVQELGH
+508 KSFVQALGE
-517 SADAEH
+517 SAGAEH

-542 GVETEGQLEFLRQQH
+542 GVETESQLEFLRQQH

-568 PMPWQ
+568 PMPWA
-573 DLVHF
+573 DLVQF
-578 LHNRSQAACLQQ
+578 LNKRGQSACLQL

>member
-1 MLFFTDYQALLMT
+1 MT
-14 LPMETMSSSQVRLLV
+14 LPTDTRPDCLRLLV
-29 LTPEYPDFLWLQSLL
+29 LTREYADYLWFSAML
-44 AADQELLPDLV
+44 ADDSEICSDAT
-55 WCPDLIDCDD
+55 WCPDLVDCDD
-65 LIRHTHFDV
+65 LISNASFDV
-74 ILWDCVFHGD
+74 IVWDCVFHGG
-84 SEAAF
+84 SEASF
-89 LDYLNVA
+89 LQYLSVSSEDKPILAMSAESCGEKARYLVENGASDYL
-96 SNDKPVLAL
+96 S
-105 SGETSAERAP
+105 RR
-115 ELMASGAADYLCRQ
+115 ELDPWNFR
-129 SLDSWSLARSVKCL
+129 RSIKCL
-143 WYRGQLVGSAHGHL
+143 WYRSQLTQSTNGQL

-162 SGFINR
+162 TGFINR

-178 LLRAERGGHR
+178 VLRAERANHR
-188 LALLHLNLDDFRS
+188 LALLHLNIDDFRNI
-201 FNESFGYQKS
+201 NESFGYQKS
-211 DQLVLKLAERL
+211 DQLMLRLAERL
-222 RHSLRRVDS
+222 RQTLRRVDS

-258 KLVGALND
+258 KVVSALD
-266 PVTVDGQ
+266 EPVMVDGQ
-273 SVVVSA
+273 NVVVSA

-284 TYPEAGDSPENLMRR
+284 TYPEAGDSPEELLRR

-320 QLHITAGYQ
+320 QLHISAGYQ

-338 ALRGNE
+338 ALRGKE

-405 RLQTSAEL
+405 RLQESTEL

-508 KSFVQELGH
+508 KSFVQELGQ

-568 PMPWQ
+568 PMPWN
-573 DLVHF
+573 DLVKF
-578 LHNRSQAACLQQ
+578 MNRQNQSACLQK

>member
-1 MLFFTDYQALLMT
+1 MT
-14 LPMETMSSSQVRLLV
+14 VVPTEANVSQVRILV
-29 LTPEYPDFLWLQSLL
+29 LTTEHADLLWLGALL
-44 AADQELLPDLV
+44 AGDLEMQADLT
-55 WCPDLIDCDD
+55 WCPDLVDCDD
-65 LIRHTHFDV
+65 LVRNTSYDLI
-74 ILWDCVFHGD
+74 IWDCIFHSG
-84 SEAAF
+84 SESSF
-89 LDYLNVA
+89 LQYLTVSSGEKPILAISAEPHADRGVELCRLGASDYLSR
-96 SNDKPVLAL
+96 SNLDRWGLR
-105 SGETSAERAP
+105 RAV
-115 ELMASGAADYLCRQ
+115 R
-129 SLDSWSLARSVKCL
+129 CL
-143 WYRGQLVGSAHGHL
+143 WYRQQLSESAHGQL
-157 GREVA
+157 GRDVA
-162 SGFINR
+162 TGFINR
-168 DLFFDRLQQA
+168 DLFFDRLQNA
-178 LLRAERGGHR
+178 LIRAKSASQR
-188 LALLHLNLDDFRS
+188 LALLHINLDDFRS
-201 FNESFGYQKS
+201 FNESFGYRQS
-211 DQLVLKLAERL
+211 DLLMMRLAERL
-222 RHSLRRVDS
+222 RSELRRADS
-231 LMRIGGDELAII
+231 LMRIGGDEFAII
-243 VEKVED
+243 IERVD
-249 SLDITQIIR
+249 DALDVAHVIR
-258 KLVGALND
+258 KLVTAIGE
-266 PVTVDGQ
+266 PVNVGGQ
-273 SVVVSA
+273 SIVVSA

-284 TYPEAGDSPENLMRR
+284 TYPEAGDSPENLLRR

-315 RFYDR
+315 RYYDR
-320 QLHITAGYQ
+320 ELHITAGHQ

-378 PDEFIPVAERSGL
+378 PDEFIPAAEHSGL

-405 RLQTSAEL
+405 RLQESGEL
-413 GFPGLVFAVNLSF
+413 GHPGLVFAVNLSF

-441 IFNANVDTSLLEL
+441 IFNANIDTSLLEL

-508 KSFVQELGH
+508 KSFVQDLGR

-523 IIRAIISLAHSL
+523 IIKAIISLSHSL

-568 PMPWQ
+568 PMPWER
-573 DLVHF
+573 LVEF
-578 LHNRSQAACLQQ
+578 LNNRDKAACL